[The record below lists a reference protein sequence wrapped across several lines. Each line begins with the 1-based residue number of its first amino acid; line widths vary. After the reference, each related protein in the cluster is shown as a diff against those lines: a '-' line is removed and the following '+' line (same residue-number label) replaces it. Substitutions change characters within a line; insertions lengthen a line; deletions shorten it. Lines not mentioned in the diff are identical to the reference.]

1 MRMFTPPSGIPQPV
15 TNLEYKI
22 MKRCTEGKLCKTDLS
37 ERDACISQEL
47 VNRGI
52 FEKENFLNLS
62 NLSIISTGKKEIKK
76 KYIFHLSGR
85 LHSKLVKILIKN

>member
-47 VNRGI
+47 VNRSI
-52 FEKENFLNLS
+52 FEKEIDENKTVYYNFNKG
-62 NLSIISTGKKEIKK
+62 N
-76 KYIFHLSGR
+76 
-85 LHSKLVKILIKN
+85 

>member
-22 MKRCTEGKLCKTDLS
+22 MKRCTERKLCKTDLS

-47 VNRGI
+47 VNSCI
-52 FEKENFLNLS
+52 FEKEIDENKTVYYNFNKG
-62 NLSIISTGKKEIKK
+62 N
-76 KYIFHLSGR
+76 Y
-85 LHSKLVKILIKN
+85 

>member
-37 ERDACISQEL
+37 ERDTCISQEL

-52 FEKENFLNLS
+52 FEKDTIILTKGITNGS
-62 NLSIISTGKKEIKK
+62 N
-76 KYIFHLSGR
+76 YR
-85 LHSKLVKILIKN
+85 LRPQTPCDN

>member
-52 FEKENFLNLS
+52 FEKEIDENKTVYYNFNKG
-62 NLSIISTGKKEIKK
+62 N
-76 KYIFHLSGR
+76 Y
-85 LHSKLVKILIKN
+85 